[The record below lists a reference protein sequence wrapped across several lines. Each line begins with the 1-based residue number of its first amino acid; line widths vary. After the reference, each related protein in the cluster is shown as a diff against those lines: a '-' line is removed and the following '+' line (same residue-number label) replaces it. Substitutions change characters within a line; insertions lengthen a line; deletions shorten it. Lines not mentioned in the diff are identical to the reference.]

1 MTTVV
6 RIYVR
11 VSVMSTVS
19 IPVAIEDRNV
29 GRRAPTT
36 VLYLV
41 SYKAYA
47 LLYKI

>member
-1 MTTVV
+1 MATEG
-6 RIYVR
+6 R
-11 VSVMSTVS
+11 
-19 IPVAIEDRNV
+19 DV